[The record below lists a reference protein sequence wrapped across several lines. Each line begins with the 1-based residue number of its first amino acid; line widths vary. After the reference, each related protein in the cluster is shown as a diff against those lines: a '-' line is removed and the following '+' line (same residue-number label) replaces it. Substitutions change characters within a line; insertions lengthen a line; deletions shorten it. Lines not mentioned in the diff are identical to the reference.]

1 MEKVA
6 AALYGLDL
14 LFLMAFQLMNR
25 DQPAFAKPVSEYAL
39 GRTAGLFRVYL
50 IAGCI
55 APPILAWQVHVSGD
69 PDFPIS
75 VTLYL
80 ALVALGR
87 LGIAVWTNDPHG
99 ATHTH
104 QGNLHRAATL
114 LAFTAAYMAV
124 VEATPHLVAL
134 HQGTRSIADEVLKQ
148 IISAG
153 FLAVVL
159 TTSPALRP
167 WFGLAERVFLYAT
180 ALWFLLAT
188 LTLPPL

>member
-6 AALYGLDL
+6 PALYGLDL
-14 LFLMAFQLMNR
+14 LFLLAFQVKNR
-25 DQPAFAKPVSEYAL
+25 DQPPFAKPVSEYGL
-39 GRTAGLFRVYL
+39 GRTARLFRVYL

-69 PDFPIS
+69 PDFPVT

-87 LGIAVWTNDPHG
+87 LGIAVWRNDPQG
-99 ATHTH
+99 TRRTRR
-104 QGNLHRAATL
+104 GNLHRAATL
-114 LAFTAAYMAV
+114 LAFTAACMAV
-124 VEATPHLVAL
+124 VEATPPLVAL
-134 HQGTRSIADEVLKQ
+134 HEGWRSLADEGMKQ
-148 IISAG
+148 VISLA

-159 TTSPALRP
+159 TTSPTLRP

>member
-14 LFLMAFQLMNR
+14 LFLLPFQVMNR
-25 DQPAFAKPVSEYAL
+25 DQPVLAKPVSEYGL
-39 GRTAGLFRVYL
+39 GRTAGLFKIYL

-69 PDFPIS
+69 PDFPVS
-75 VTLYL
+75 VTVYL
-80 ALVALGR
+80 VLVALGR
-87 LGIAVWTNDPHG
+87 LGIAVWQNDPHG
-99 ATHTH
+99 LAHTR

-134 HQGTRSIADEVLKQ
+134 HEGWRSTGDEVLKLV
-148 IISAG
+148 ISVA

-159 TTSPALRP
+159 TTSPGLRP
-167 WFGLAERVFLYAT
+167 WFGLAERLFLYAT

>member
-14 LFLMAFQLMNR
+14 LFLLSFQVLNR
-25 DQPAFAKPVSEYAL
+25 DQPAFAKPISEYGL
-39 GRTAGLFRVYL
+39 GRTARLFRVYL

-69 PDFPIS
+69 PDFPVA
-75 VTLYL
+75 VTAYL
-80 ALVALGR
+80 GLAALGR
-87 LGIAVWTNDPHG
+87 LGIAVWQNDPHV
-99 ATHTH
+99 TRHTRK
-104 QGNLHRAATL
+104 GNLHRAATL
-114 LAFTAAYMAV
+114 LAFTCAYMAV
-124 VEATPHLVAL
+124 VEATPQLVAL
-134 HQGTRSIADEVLKQ
+134 HEGLRSIGDEVLKQ
-148 IISAG
+148 VISIA

-159 TTSPALRP
+159 TTAPTLRP

>member
-1 MEKVA
+1 MERVA
-6 AALYGLDL
+6 AALYSLDL
-14 LFLMAFQLMNR
+14 LFLLSFQVLNR
-25 DQPAFAKPVSEYAL
+25 DQPAFAKPVSEYGL
-39 GRTAGLFRVYL
+39 GRTAHLFRVYL

-55 APPILAWQVHVSGD
+55 APPILAWQVHVSGE
-69 PDFPIS
+69 PDFPAT
-75 VTLYL
+75 VAVYL

-87 LGIAVWTNDPHG
+87 LGIAVWQNDPHG
-99 ATHTH
+99 TRRTRR
-104 QGNLHRAATL
+104 GNLHRAATF

-134 HQGTRSIADEVLKQ
+134 HEGWRSAGDEVLKLVV
-148 IISAG
+148 SGA
-153 FLAVVL
+153 FLGVVL
-159 TTSPALRP
+159 TTSPGLRP